1 MRRLVLATFLILLL
15 PCWLSAREIVLDN
28 GQIEVRLDTAR
39 YGGSISYL
47 SLSGLGLNLVNTS
60 DKGRLIQQS
69 YYLGQDREM
78 PGQHRSWRPWPINPI
93 QGGDVYGT
101 PARVIESE
109 SSRTMAYVKTAP
121 KLWDLRNVEPPM
133 TMEQW
138 VLLDG
143 YVVRVLVRFTA
154 GPGAW
159 ERVPR
164 HQEMPAVYIISWF
177 DELHTYLGNRP
188 WTNGRTT
195 KITRKPLAND
205 PNFPW
210 NHWPSELYPG
220 QTENWAAVINSGNQL
235 GVGVIFPDVELFVGG
250 LHGRTGQLSN
260 SASTMYVAPLRTLD
274 IRPGEVVEYQYE
286 LMIGSLQDIR
296 KHAYTRRR

>member
-1 MRRLVLATFLILLL
+1 MRRLILALFVLLL
-15 PCWLSAREIVLDN
+15 CSTAWAKEIVLDN
-28 GQIEVRLDTAR
+28 GKIEVRMDLSR

-47 SLSGLGLNLVNTS
+47 SLSGLSLNLVNTA

-69 YYLGQDREM
+69 YYMGQDREM
-78 PGQHRSWRPWPINPI
+78 PNQHRSWRPWPINPI
-93 QGGDVYGT
+93 QGGDVYNN

-109 SSRTMAYVKTAP
+109 HSRTMAYVKTAP

-143 YVVRVLVRFTA
+143 YAVRVLVRFTA

-177 DELHTYLGNRP
+177 DELHTYLGSRP
-188 WTNGRTT
+188 WTNARTT
-195 KITRKPLAND
+195 KITRKPLPND
-205 PNFPW
+205 PAFPW
-210 NHWPSELYPG
+210 NHWPSKEYPG
-220 QTENWAAVINSGNQL
+220 QTENWAAIINSGNQL
-235 GVGVIFPDVELFVGG
+235 GVGVIFPDAELFVGG
-250 LHGRTGQLSN
+250 LHGRVGQMSN
-260 SASTMYVAPLRTLD
+260 SASTMYVAPLRTMD
-274 IRPGEVVEYQYE
+274 IRPGQVVEYQYE
-286 LMIGSLQDIR
+286 LMIGSLADIR
-296 KHAYTRRR
+296 RHAYSRRK